1 MGPGN
6 KTVISLDMGL
16 YQPAKKLQMARND
29 LNHIILRPGE
39 LHVVMAQLRTIGS
52 FIENSG
58 IDLCWSEAD
67 VYGPTTVKQI
77 LDGNHVKRGEQA
89 HTLTLQAFF
98 ILYQR
103 AFFSGQDPEIVKEI
117 EECAKQLGKACDT
130 GSKEEVERASARML
144 EVLESLDVIEKMKI
158 FEEDNSQVPEFRVF
172 RYYMRMIMEMLLFI
186 RAVRTGDWR
195 LHLTSL
201 QMFTKY
207 FFAHDRIN
215 YARMIPLYLA
225 EMQMLPESDPDI
237 FEEFLKGDWVVNKNP
252 QVPFCALGADHALE
266 QVNRSMKVSG
276 GLVGITLNPHAR
288 TKFFP
293 ELARL
298 SEDAKEM
305 SGTTPAKEGNHHHTL
320 SASIIFREEK
330 NLEKLVTT
338 GWKISR
344 IHSLSRATTSLI
356 LSQRL

>member
-1 MGPGN
+1 
-6 KTVISLDMGL
+6 
-16 YQPAKKLQMARND
+16 
-29 LNHIILRPGE
+29 
-39 LHVVMAQLRTIGS
+39 
-52 FIENSG
+52 
-58 IDLCWSEAD
+58 
-67 VYGPTTVKQI
+67 
-77 LDGNHVKRGEQA
+77 
-89 HTLTLQAFF
+89 
-98 ILYQR
+98 
-103 AFFSGQDPEIVKEI
+103 
-117 EECAKQLGKACDT
+117 
-130 GSKEEVERASARML
+130 ML

-172 RYYMRMIMEMLLFI
+172 RSYMRMIIEMLLFI

-207 FFAHDRIN
+207 FFAHDRTN

-288 TKFFP
+288 TKFFLIP
-293 ELARL
+293 RSLPVCLKMPKKCLGPPRR
-298 SEDAKEM
+298 KKV
-305 SGTTPAKEGNHHHTL
+305 TIITPY
-320 SASIIFREEK
+320 
-330 NLEKLVTT
+330 
-338 GWKISR
+338 
-344 IHSLSRATTSLI
+344 
-356 LSQRL
+356 QRQ

>member
-1 MGPGN
+1 
-6 KTVISLDMGL
+6 MGL

-39 LHVVMAQLRTIGS
+39 LHVVMAQLRTIVS

-77 LDGNHVKRGEQA
+77 LHGNHVKRGEQA
-89 HTLTLQAFF
+89 HTLTLQAFL

-117 EECAKQLGKACDT
+117 EECAKQLGEACDT
-130 GSKEEVERASARML
+130 GSKEEVERASAKML

-158 FEEDNSQVPEFRVF
+158 FEEDNSRVPEFRVF
-172 RYYMRMIMEMLLFI
+172 RCYMRMIMEMLLFI

-207 FFAHDRIN
+207 FFAHDRTN

-225 EMQMLPESDPDI
+225 EMTD
-237 FEEFLKGDWVVNKNP
+237 
-252 QVPFCALGADHALE
+252 
-266 QVNRSMKVSG
+266 
-276 GLVGITLNPHAR
+276 
-288 TKFFP
+288 
-293 ELARL
+293 
-298 SEDAKEM
+298 
-305 SGTTPAKEGNHHHTL
+305 
-320 SASIIFREEK
+320 
-330 NLEKLVTT
+330 VT
-338 GWKISR
+338 R
-344 IHSLSRATTSLI
+344 VRP
-356 LSQRL
+356 